1 MRVKKHHVAL
11 RHAKICTW
19 SYVGKDD
26 RWHVSL
32 DFLMKLTTN
41 HGMLLF
47 CLRIEISHFGLTQNS
62 ANVRAY
68 EEYGCILSA
77 FQQTICVCMKR
88 KEASG
93 SWLLSVSLFSCNTY
107 PFFWSSDIY
116 LSEISELNKNLETCQ
131 WYTTGILILKCENN
145 TIWVMSQKTNVI
157 LMTHELTGTVLLSY
171 LLSTRT

>member
-1 MRVKKHHVAL
+1 MWTAL
-11 RHAKICTW
+11 TSSQRLRLI
-19 SYVGKDD
+19 
-26 RWHVSL
+26 
-32 DFLMKLTTN
+32 N
-41 HGMLLF
+41 HEMVLLF
-47 CLRIEISHFGLTQNS
+47 SSSWDFTLWFYAKTLQMR
-62 ANVRAY
+62 
-68 EEYGCILSA
+68 EYGQILSA